1 MTKHTTDHSHGS
13 FRFEQDLPSFWL
25 WNGMQ
30 YAPGGRSCSGVDC
43 IVRRSRRWTAFFFGR
58 GRHGEYRATI
68 SVRAPL
74 PIGEVELP
82 RGLPAAKWSA
92 PFCKVW
98 TDDCLECSGSA
109 LEMEVLCKD
118 RKMVACASSRVRC
131 LEIDLH
137 VAPLYCAEVSDE
149 CQTLAFRGGPD
160 GSRAD
165 ASGNNCGDFPTKSTV
180 PERAP
185 ENWKCETFQAQ
196 QEECVRNGAPLTVCR
211 REGAAAASGAL
222 VRLKT
227 MLRES
232 ESLRK

>member
-1 MTKHTTDHSHGS
+1 MRQAVALVLALIVSSAEAADGQRS
-13 FRFEQDLPSFWL
+13 FLAGD
-25 WNGMQ
+25 
-30 YAPGGRSCSGVDC
+30 D
-43 IVRRSRRWTAFFFGR
+43 
-58 GRHGEYRATI
+58 HGEYRATI

-118 RKMVACASSRVRC
+118 RKMVACTSSRVRC